1 MRKSSRRLSAAA
13 VDAALFN
20 RESEP
25 DLYGTTWL
33 PRIAQIDGEQLRA
46 DAHFDRLAREWGAVF
61 VGYADHDA
69 CFRLAPHWHIE
80 RSAAGPAQVRDRWGK
95 TRAFIVPESSN
106 SPSVLVLLPRF
117 YVALDAT
124 DDDLTRVSTFDRLEG
139 RRIRSSPPL
148 RREHFAVVIRE
159 HEEWL
164 AEVRPNFRDP
174 FAYWET
180 PCARGSSES

>member
-1 MRKSSRRLSAAA
+1 MRKPQRRATVAEA
-13 VDAALFN
+13 DAALFN
-20 RESEP
+20 RDSEP

-46 DAHFDRLAREWGAVF
+46 DAHFERLAREWGATF
-61 VGYADHDA
+61 VGYAHHDA
-69 CFRLAPHWHIE
+69 CFRLAARWSVQ
-80 RSAAGPAQVRDRWGK
+80 RSAAGPAQVIDQWGK
-95 TRAFIVPESSN
+95 TRAFIIPESSG
-106 SPSVLVLLPRF
+106 SASILVLLPRF

-124 DDDLTRVSTFDRLEG
+124 DDDLTRVSTFDRSEG

-148 RREHFAVVIRE
+148 RRERFASVIRE

-180 PCARGSSES
+180 PCEPGSSGS